1 MDWSSL
7 FEFNV
12 PLIELVVRGTLMY
25 WLLFIIFRFVTRRDI
40 GAIGIADVLILVLV
54 ADAAQNAMSG
64 GYDTV
69 AEGAVLVG
77 TLIGWNV
84 LFDWAAYR
92 FEWVR
97 RLSEPKPLLLV
108 QRGKVLHHNL
118 RRQFV
123 TLDELKEQLR
133 QHGVVNFADVR
144 SAFMESDG
152 RFSVIRYP
160 SAGNS
165 DTSADDASDKR
176 AGAR

>member
-12 PLIELVVRGTLMY
+12 PVIELVARGTLMY
-25 WLLFIIFRFVTRRDI
+25 WLLFSIFRFVIRRDI
-40 GAIGIADVLILVLV
+40 GAVGIGDVLILVLV

-84 LFDWAAYR
+84 LLDWAAFR
-92 FEWVR
+92 FEWLR
-97 RLSEPKPLLLV
+97 RLAEPRPLLLV
-108 QRGKVLHHNL
+108 HRGKVLHANL

-152 RFSVIRYP
+152 RFSVIRYQP
-160 SAGNS
+160 DDAGDASA
-165 DTSADDASDKR
+165 ASDKR
-176 AGAR
+176 GGVR

>member
-12 PLIELVVRGTLMY
+12 PVLELVARGTLMY
-25 WLLFIIFRFVTRRDI
+25 WLIFLIFRFVTRRDV
-40 GAIGIADVLILVLV
+40 GAVGIADVLILVLV

-84 LFDWAAYR
+84 LFDWAAFHFEGFRR
-92 FEWVR
+92 FV
-97 RLSEPKPLLLV
+97 EPKPMLLI
-108 QRGKVLHHNL
+108 QHGKVLYRNL
-118 RRQFV
+118 RREFV

-133 QHGVVNFADVR
+133 QHGIVNFADVR

-152 RFSVIRYP
+152 KFSVIPYP
-160 SAGNS
+160 SARGGS
-165 DTSADDASDKR
+165 QEKPPDDKR
-176 AGAR
+176 AGAAS

>member
-1 MDWSSL
+1 MDLSSL

-12 PLIELVVRGTLMY
+12 PVIELVARGTLMY
-25 WLLFIIFRFVTRRDI
+25 WLLFIIFRFVTRRDL
-40 GAIGIADVLILVLV
+40 GAVGIADVLILVLV

-69 AEGAVLVG
+69 AEGAVLVL

-84 LFDWAAYR
+84 LFDWAAYH

-97 RLSEPKPLLLV
+97 RMTEPRPVLLV
-108 QRGKVLHHNL
+108 RHGQVLHRNL
-118 RRQFV
+118 RREFV

-133 QHGVVNFADVR
+133 QHGVVNFAEVR

-152 RFSVIRYP
+152 KFSVIRFQP
-160 SAGNS
+160 DEAN
-165 DTSADDASDKR
+165 DTSAAGDKR
-176 AGAR
+176 AGMR